1 MQWSISYP
9 KVVKNLSDYIWDENV
24 KEFYILWGSGS
35 V

>member
-1 MQWSISYP
+1 MQLSTLFP
-9 KVVKNLSDYIWDENV
+9 KVVKNLSDYIWYENV